1 MSHIF
6 VRRPLV
12 FLAPL
17 IAAGC
22 TSSADKSEPKEPM
35 PAYQVA
41 LVRND
46 RSDQINVASAL
57 LTDADW
63 QAIGGCPNLR
73 TLLLDNP
80 AQQVSAANIEQLS
93 PLENLEH
100 LRIRGRGI

>member
-6 VRRPLV
+6 VPRLLV

-17 IAAGC
+17 VAAGC
-22 TSSADKSEPKEPM
+22 TSSAGNGEPKEPI

-41 LVRND
+41 LVRSYK
-46 RSDQINVASAL
+46 SDQINVASTL

-63 QAIGGCPNLR
+63 QAIAGCPNLR

-80 AQQVSAANIEQLS
+80 AQQVSAMDIRQLS

-100 LRIRGRGI
+100 LRIRG